1 VARADSITE
10 VGKQLI
16 GGNYSSVI
24 STLQREISDGAGGE
38 ERHLLLSRALLAVGK
53 YEDAY
58 RQITNALEL
67 ETQSI
72 RLRWQAREVF
82 LSSGHPDKAR
92 DMVDEIVRRVSSGP
106 EDYRNADNMVVFG
119 QAALLKNADP
129 KRVLDQL
136 LESARKS
143 EPKLRDVYL
152 AAGNL
157 ALDKHDFKLAAEKF
171 EAGLKQLPE
180 DPDIRYGLARA
191 YEPSDAA
198 VMGDAIE
205 KALAANS
212 NHVGCLLL
220 LVDNHVDAEDYE
232 EAEKCLDRI
241 NNINPWH
248 PDAWAYRAVLAH
260 LRNQPNEEEA
270 AREAGLK
277 FAPMNPRVDYLIGHK
292 LSQKYRFAEGSTRQ
306 RRALEF
312 DPQYLPAKAQLAQDL
327 LRLGDEK
334 EGWELADAVQKE
346 DGYDVQAFNLMN
358 LHQTMSKY
366 ATLTNGDFV
375 LRMDKH
381 EAAIYGD
388 RALELLTSAR
398 AKLSAKYGIELK
410 RPTIVEIFAAQPD
423 FAVRTFGMPGNP
435 GFLGVCFG
443 NLVTANSPAA
453 QRGHA
458 VNWQAVLY
466 HEFCHVVTLQM
477 TQNKMPRW
485 LSEGISV
492 YEETQADPS
501 WGQQMTPDYREMVLG
516 AELTPISRLSG
527 AFLSP
532 KSDEHLQFAYYESS
546 LVVEFLVKQYGM
558 EKLKAIL
565 IALGK
570 GDEINQVIATNT
582 APMEKLEGEFARFA
596 GERAEKLGPAL
607 DWEKPETESLATRR
621 GNRAKPSKS
630 STTTTAPVAAPF
642 DWDTWA
648 KERPTNYWVLKREA
662 EQLVEDKNWSKA
674 RNSLEALLK
683 LYPDWR
689 GPGSGY
695 LMLALACRNLRETN
709 QERAT
714 LAAFAK
720 LDDEAPN
727 TYMRLMELGAEV
739 GDWPAVNENA
749 HRYLAVNPLVARPY
763 RYLAQAAEKSG
774 DTKTGISSWRAILQ
788 LDPPDPAE
796 AHFRLAELLH
806 RTGDASAR
814 RHVLQALEEAP
825 RYPDALRLLL
835 EMNRPASQANANA
848 AIGK

>member
-1 VARADSITE
+1 ME
-10 VGKQLI
+10 KQLI
-16 GGNYSSVI
+16 AGNYSSVI

-38 ERHLLLSRALLAVGK
+38 ERHLLLSHALLAVGK
-53 YEDAY
+53 YEEAY
-58 RQITNALEL
+58 RDITNALDQEP
-67 ETQSI
+67 QSI

-82 LSSGHPDKAR
+82 LSTGHPDKAR
-92 DMVDEIVRRVSSGP
+92 EMVDEIVRKVSNAP

-119 QAALLKNADP
+119 QSALLKNADP

-157 ALDKHDFKLAAEKF
+157 ALEKHDFKLAAEKF
-171 EAGLKQLPE
+171 EAGLKQLPD
-180 DPDIRYGLARA
+180 DPDLRYGLARA
-191 YEPSDAA
+191 YEPSDSA
-198 VMGDAIE
+198 VMADAIQ
-205 KALAANS
+205 KALEHNT

-220 LVDNHVDAEDYE
+220 LVDNHIDAEDYQ
-232 EAEKCLDRI
+232 EAEKYLDQI

-248 PDAWAYRAVLAH
+248 PEAWAYRAVLAH
-260 LRNQPNEEEA
+260 VRNKPKEEES
-270 AREAGLK
+270 ARETGLK
-277 FAPMNPRVDYLIGHK
+277 LAPANPRVDYLIGHK
-292 LSQKYRFAEGSTRQ
+292 LSQKYRFAEGSAHQ
-306 RRALEF
+306 RRALEL

-327 LRLGDEK
+327 LRLGEER

-358 LHQTMSKY
+358 LHQTMAKY
-366 ATLTNGDFV
+366 ATLTNDDFV
-375 LRMDKH
+375 LRMAKH
-381 EAAIYGD
+381 EADVYGD
-388 RALELLTSAR
+388 RALDLLTRAR

-410 RPTIVEIFAAQPD
+410 RPTIVEVFAAQPD

-435 GFLGVCFG
+435 GYLGVCFG
-443 NLVTANSPAA
+443 NVVTANSPAT

-458 VNWQAVLY
+458 VNWQAVLW

-501 WGQQMTPDYREMVLG
+501 WGQQMTPEYRQMVVDG
-516 AELTPISRLSG
+516 ELTPISKLSG

-546 LVVEFLVKQYGM
+546 LVIEFLVKQYGI

-565 IALGK
+565 VALGK

-582 APMEKLEGEFARFA
+582 APMEKLETEFSQFAR
-596 GERAEKLGPAL
+596 ERAEKLGPGL
-607 DWEKPETESLATRR
+607 DWEKPEIPGLASGRR
-621 GNRAKPSKS
+621 QRTGSPSSKAENPLQS
-630 STTTTAPVAAPF
+630 APF
-642 DWDTWA
+642 DWDIWA
-648 KERPTNYWVLKREA
+648 KAHPTNFWVLKREA
-662 EQLVEDKNWSKA
+662 EQLIEDKSWAKA
-674 RNSLEALLK
+674 KDSLERIVN
-683 LYPDWR
+683 LYPDWK

-695 LMLALACRNLRETN
+695 PMLALAYRNLGETN
-709 QERAT
+709 KERAT
-714 LAAFAK
+714 LGMFAK

-727 TYMRLMELGAEV
+727 SYLRLMELGAAA
-739 GDWPAVNENA
+739 GDWQAVAENA
-749 HRYLAVNPLVARPY
+749 SRYLAVNPLVPQPY
-763 RYLAQAAEKSG
+763 RYLAQASEKTS
-774 DTKTGISSWRAILQ
+774 DNQTGIGAWRAILE

-806 RTGDASAR
+806 RVGDQSAR

-825 RYPDALRLLL
+825 RYPEALRLLL
-835 EMNRPASQANANA
+835 EINRPATQAKAEPA
-848 AIGK
+848 PPATEQPPPPK